1 MACPLRLPG
10 SFVFVVWATA
20 TQRMCVQVTHAE
32 MKRWC
37 ARRWWPT
44 LALSKELQLPD
55 IEAGLRTEPLFAK
68 ALPALNV
75 SAGVPC
81 VSQPRRMIL
90 DLPNQVPL
98 DMTWALL
105 PMAHAHDLKEEVHHC
120 AEAWFVTD
128 FDSFWLQFSK
138 TSSVQK
144 LLKPCAVGL
153 SICTVKLEICLW
165 IPSGLGPT

>member
-1 MACPLRLPG
+1 
-10 SFVFVVWATA
+10 
-20 TQRMCVQVTHAE
+20 MCVQVTHAE

-37 ARRWWPT
+37 ARGWWPT

-128 FDSFWLQFSK
+128 FDSF
-138 TSSVQK
+138 
-144 LLKPCAVGL
+144 
-153 SICTVKLEICLW
+153 
-165 IPSGLGPT
+165 